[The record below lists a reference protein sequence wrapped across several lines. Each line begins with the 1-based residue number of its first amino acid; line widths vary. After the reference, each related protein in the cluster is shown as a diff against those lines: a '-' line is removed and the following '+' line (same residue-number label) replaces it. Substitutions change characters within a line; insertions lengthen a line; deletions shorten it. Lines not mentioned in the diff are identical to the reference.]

1 MRMNRL
7 VLLLLLAVA
16 APAVASDACMPV
28 ASDGWI
34 RKPPANLPV
43 MAGYATLGNPCDTA
57 VTIVAASTDA
67 FADTSIHETRVEDG
81 VSRMR
86 VTPALELAAGATL
99 GMEPGGVHL
108 MLVNPTATLQVGD
121 TVSVV
126 FVLEDGQ
133 TLTGE
138 FELRSTAP

>member
-34 RKPPANLPV
+34 RKPPVNLPV
-43 MAGYATLGNPCDTA
+43 MAGYAKLENPCDA
-57 VTIVAASTDA
+57 AATIIAASSEA
-67 FADTSIHETRVEDG
+67 FADTSIHETRIEDG

-108 MLVNPTATLQVGD
+108 MLVNPTAPLQVGD

-126 FVLEDGQ
+126 FALEDGR